1 MTGVGYAAPVLFE
14 VFGLLP
20 KGEWF
25 AEPLGDPRNPP
36 WSAARAAIWR
46 PISAPTAIR

>member
-25 AEPLGDPRNPP
+25 AEPVGDLEPAVVCRQSRT
-36 WSAARAAIWR
+36 WLR
-46 PISAPTAIR
+46 ISVLTAIR